1 MQTLHIMKKELT
13 DFFVS
18 PIAYIVIGIFLLVSG
33 WFFFLTFFL
42 NGQASLREFFGLLPL
57 IFSFV
62 IPAITMRLFAEEL
75 ASGSVEVVMT
85 LPVTPAQLVAG
96 KFLAALLFVC
106 AMLVP
111 TLAYALTVALFGELD
126 WGPVVGGY
134 AGAVLLGGGFAA
146 IGLFASTL
154 TRNQIIAFIV
164 GTLLCFALTLVD
176 KLLVFFPTAILGFF
190 SQIGADYHFRNIAK
204 GVIDT
209 RDLLYFGGVIFLFLY
224 GATLSMAERE

>member
-164 GTLLCFALTLVD
+164 GTLLCFTLTLVD